1 MKEQTKK
8 MWREHGMLL
17 GITSAVIL
25 MQMLVGV
32 LLWNRLPETIATHF
46 DFHNEPNGWSSRP
59 FAVFGMPLLLLGL
72 HWMCILLSGL
82 PGFVKPEASPKLQR
96 LLLLVIPAVS
106 LLVTVMIYGYALGA
120 AFNIARIVWVFVG
133 VIFAAVGNYLPKIR
147 RNAFTGIRLPW
158 TLMDD
163 EVWNRTHRFS
173 GPVWVVGGLL
183 MIVCG
188 LIGTGPAIPV
198 AAIVGV
204 IAMPMVYSLIVGMKK
219 SKQA

>member
-1 MKEQTKK
+1 MKKLC
-8 MWREHGMLL
+8 REHGMLL
-17 GITSAVIL
+17 AITSAVIL

-32 LLWNRLPETIATHF
+32 LLWNRLPETMATHF
-46 DFHNEPNGWSSRP
+46 SIHNEPNGWSSRP

-82 PGFVKPEASPKLQR
+82 PGFAKPEASPKLQR

-147 RNAFTGIRLPW
+147 RNTFTGIRLPW

-173 GPVWVVGGLL
+173 GPVWVLGGLL
-183 MIVCG
+183 LIVCG
-188 LIGTGPAIPV
+188 LIGTGPVLPI
-198 AAIVGV
+198 AAIVVV
-204 IAMPMVYSLIVGMKK
+204 IAVPMVYSIAVSLKK
-219 SKQA
+219 KA

>member
-82 PGFVKPEASPKLQR
+82 PGFAKPEASPKLQR

-188 LIGTGPAIPV
+188 LIGTGPVIPV

>member
-1 MKEQTKK
+1 
-8 MWREHGMLL
+8 MLL
-17 GITSAVIL
+17 MITSAVIL

-82 PGFVKPEASPKLQR
+82 PGFAKPEASPKLQR

>member
-1 MKEQTKK
+1 
-8 MWREHGMLL
+8 MLL

-25 MQMLVGV
+25 LQMLVGV
-32 LLWNRLPETIATHF
+32 LLWNRLPETMATHF
-46 DFHNEPNGWSSRP
+46 DFHNVPNGWSSRA

-82 PGFVKPEASPKLQR
+82 PGFSKPTASPKLQR

-120 AFNIARIVWVFVG
+120 VFNIARIVWVFVG

-147 RNAFTGIRLPW
+147 RNTLTGIRLPW

-163 EVWNRTHRFS
+163 EVWNKTHRFS
-173 GPVWVVGGLL
+173 GPVWVLGGLL
-183 MIVCG
+183 LIVCG
-188 LIGTGPAIPV
+188 LIGAGPALPV
-198 AAIVGV
+198 AAIVAV
-204 IAMPMVYSLIVGMKK
+204 IAVPTVYSLAVSLKK
-219 SKQA
+219 KA

>member
-82 PGFVKPEASPKLQR
+82 PGFAKPEASTKLQR

-219 SKQA
+219 SKQE

>member
-72 HWMCILLSGL
+72 HWMCILLSSL
-82 PGFVKPEASPKLQR
+82 PGFAKPEASPKLQR

-219 SKQA
+219 SKQE

>member
-1 MKEQTKK
+1 MKEQIKK

-82 PGFVKPEASPKLQR
+82 PGFAKPEASPKLQR

>member
-1 MKEQTKK
+1 
-8 MWREHGMLL
+8 MLL
-17 GITSAVIL
+17 MITSAVIL

-32 LLWNRLPETIATHF
+32 LLWNRLPETMATHF
-46 DFHNEPNGWSSRP
+46 DFHNEPNGWSSRT
-59 FAVFGMPLLLLGL
+59 FAVFGMPMVLLGL

-82 PGFVKPEASPKLQR
+82 PGFAKPEASPKLQR

-147 RNAFTGIRLPW
+147 RNTLIGIRLPW

-163 EVWNRTHRFS
+163 EVWNKTHRFS
-173 GPVWVVGGLL
+173 GPVWVLGGLL
-183 MIVCG
+183 LIVCG
-188 LIGTGPAIPV
+188 LIGTGPALPV
-198 AAIVGV
+198 AAIVVV
-204 IAMPMVYSLIVGMKK
+204 IAVPTAYSLAVSLQKK
-219 SKQA
+219 A